1 MPPSIWQDPSSR
13 CRKSIPERAP
23 RLMHLGLRVAYAA
36 AFHECDLT
44 MFKTLDIMKEEEKP
58 IARCQS
64 SHGAFDRYAIDN
76 AGLLAITSAKTT
88 PDVFLRH
95 ICHHLIE

>member
-1 MPPSIWQDPSSR
+1 VPPSIWQDPSSR

-36 AFHECDLT
+36 AFHGCDLT

-58 IARCQS
+58 IARRQR
-64 SHGAFDRYAIDN
+64 SHGSIEGHAVNN
-76 AGLLAITSAKTT
+76 ASLPAITSAKTT
-88 PDVFLRH
+88 PDVSIRDVS
-95 ICHHLIE
+95 HHLIE